1 MQQPKSYLLAI
12 CQLVELELIVPKERE
27 AALRLVLGVHV
38 TTIGRVDRLRQG
50 HHLRHL
56 GTLVQVCVPASHVH

>member
-12 CQLVELELIVPKERE
+12 CQLVELELIVPKARE

-38 TTIGRVDRLRQG
+38 AALGHVDRLHHG

-56 GTLVQVCVPASHVH
+56 GTLVQVCVPTSHVC